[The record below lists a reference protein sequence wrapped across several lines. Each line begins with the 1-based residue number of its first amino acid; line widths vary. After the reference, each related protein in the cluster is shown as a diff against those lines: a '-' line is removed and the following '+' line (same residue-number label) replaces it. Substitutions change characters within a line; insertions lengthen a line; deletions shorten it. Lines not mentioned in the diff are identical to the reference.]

1 MTSIQ
6 LEIKINTFPQIIFKY
21 LTKQDLLQ
29 KWFAPQVIF
38 LPKENTT
45 AAFAFE
51 FDLNFKVNIIEISE
65 PKSME
70 WQVIEGNPE
79 WINSKIKFEISK
91 QKEISILNF
100 SHVDLLE
107 SDKVDKW
114 RESWHTF
121 LNQLANLCEEYAD

>member
-1 MTSIQ
+1 MNSIQ
-6 LEIKINTFPQIIFKY
+6 LEIKINTLPQIIFNY

-38 LPKENTT
+38 FPKENTT

-51 FDLNFKVNIIEISE
+51 FDLNFKVNIIGICE

-70 WQVIEGNPE
+70 WQVIEGSPE

-91 QKEISILNF
+91 QKEISILHF
-100 SHVDLLE
+100 YHVDLLE
-107 SDKVDKW
+107 SDKVYKW
-114 RESWHTF
+114 KGSWQTF
-121 LNQLANLCEEYAD
+121 LNQLANLCEEYPG